1 MERCDLAVERKHQLG
16 CNCCQAVLLAFAPEI
31 ARRWCGDGKKSGEG
45 GVAGMFQK
53 DGLEDGLMA
62 LGSGFGAGMGG
73 MDATCGALVGAGM
86 VVGLLN
92 GNGAASDGGES
103 RPAVPV
109 VLKTRRLCAEFKEKV
124 GALRCA
130 DIKGVQTKK
139 VLCSCDNCVRYAVQI
154 AEKYIDPE

>member
-31 ARRWCGDGKKSGEG
+31 ERKWNAG
-45 GVAGMFQK
+45 GVAGLIQD
-53 DGLEDGLMA
+53 DGLEDALMA

-92 GNGAASDGGES
+92 GTGAASDDEES
-103 RPAVPV
+103 RPNVPT

-154 AEKYIDPE
+154 AEKYIESLK

>member
-16 CNCCQAVLLAFAPEI
+16 CNCCQAVLLAFSPEI
-31 ARRWCGDGKKSGEG
+31 GEKWSAEG
-45 GVAGMFQK
+45 AAGLLQEE
-53 DGLEDGLMA
+53 GLEDALMA

-86 VVGLLN
+86 VAGML
-92 GNGAASDGGES
+92 SDGK
-103 RPAVPV
+103 VPT
-109 VLKTRRLCAEFKEKV
+109 VLKTRTMSAEFKEKV

-139 VLCSCDNCVRYAVQI
+139 ILCSCDNCVRYAVQI
-154 AEKYIDPE
+154 AEKNIDPE

>member
-1 MERCDLAVERKHQLG
+1 MERCDLAVERKHRLG

-31 ARRWCGDGKKSGEG
+31 GQRWCGDGKNSGEG
-45 GVAGMFQK
+45 GAAGLLQ
-53 DGLEDGLMA
+53 DEGLEDALMA
-62 LGSGFGAGMGG
+62 LGSGIGAGMGG

-92 GNGAASDGGES
+92 GNAAADGEDARS
-103 RPAVPV
+103 TMPT

-139 VLCSCDNCVRYAVQI
+139 VLCSCDNCVRYAIQF
-154 AEKYIDPE
+154 AEKYIDLE

>member
-31 ARRWCGDGKKSGEG
+31 GRKWSAEG
-45 GVAGMFQK
+45 AAGLFQEE
-53 DGLEDGLMA
+53 GLDDALMA

-73 MDATCGALVGAGM
+73 MDANCGALVGAGM

-92 GNGAASDGGES
+92 GSGAASYGGES
-103 RPAVPV
+103 RPAVPA

>member
-1 MERCDLAVERKHQLG
+1 
-16 CNCCQAVLLAFAPEI
+16 
-31 ARRWCGDGKKSGEG
+31 
-45 GVAGMFQK
+45 MFQK

-73 MDATCGALVGAGM
+73 MDATCGALAGAGM

-92 GNGAASDGGES
+92 VNGAASDGGES
-103 RPAVPV
+103 RPIVPA
-109 VLKTRRLCAEFKEKV
+109 VLKTRAMSAEFKALV
-124 GALRCA
+124 GAIRCA

-154 AEKYIDPE
+154 AEKSIGSE